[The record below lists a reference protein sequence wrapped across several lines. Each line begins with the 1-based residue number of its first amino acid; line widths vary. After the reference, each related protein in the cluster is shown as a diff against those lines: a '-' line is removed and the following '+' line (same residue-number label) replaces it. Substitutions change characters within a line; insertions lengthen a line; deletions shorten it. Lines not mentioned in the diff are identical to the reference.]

1 MNLKSLTKAELIREI
16 ERLKG
21 SKTAKPKVI
30 RPKKARSERSAI
42 RAGMDILKDD
52 LLVVDEAKRIAYVH
66 PEVKTVPNEIR
77 IHGYAMRNYRK
88 GEAVRIRNWWEY
100 EPS

>member
-1 MNLKSLTKAELIREI
+1 MNLNALTKAELIQEI

-21 SKTAKPKVI
+21 KPKRTPQII
-30 RPKKARSERSAI
+30 RPKQRKASGVI
-42 RAGMDILKDD
+42 TAGMDILKDD

-77 IHGYAMRNYRK
+77 IHGYAARSFKK
-88 GEAVRIRNWWEY
+88 GQTVRIRHWLTY
-100 EPS
+100 EPG